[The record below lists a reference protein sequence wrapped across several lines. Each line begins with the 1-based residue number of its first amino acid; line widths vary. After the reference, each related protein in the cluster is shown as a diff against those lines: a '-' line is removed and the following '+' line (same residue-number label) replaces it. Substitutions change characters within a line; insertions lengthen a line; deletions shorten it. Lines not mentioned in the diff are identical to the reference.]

1 MWWCEL
7 SCDRCVYL
15 FEHDFVRFLVH
26 ICFGISN
33 KKMATLAIFV
43 FTLCAFVTVQSYEC
57 NFPPSLW
64 CSSRE
69 IAVKCQVY
77 WNLFNCYI
85 ELFNSLIHKAAG
97 SLVTGRSLQNGKKS
111 MGNCRT
117 ERPPDPVLYGGR
129 PSGGFVNWAVRGRHG
144 SLGSAY
150 NEQKDAKENTHCKW
164 VLVVTELFN
173 IAVNDF
179 GAKKSAHYSWV
190 LAVTEVVVRGTQCI
204 LKF

>member
-1 MWWCEL
+1 
-7 SCDRCVYL
+7 
-15 FEHDFVRFLVH
+15 
-26 ICFGISN
+26 
-33 KKMATLAIFV
+33 
-43 FTLCAFVTVQSYEC
+43 
-57 NFPPSLW
+57 
-64 CSSRE
+64 
-69 IAVKCQVY
+69 
-77 WNLFNCYI
+77 
-85 ELFNSLIHKAAG
+85 
-97 SLVTGRSLQNGKKS
+97 

-129 PSGGFVNWAVRGRHG
+129 PSGGFVNRAVRGRHG